1 MDLKLN
7 GKEYFI
13 SYEPTQLLQRITTVE
28 EIASTV
34 TYYCSEV
41 SAATNGA
48 TIRAEGGLI
57 RCI

>member
-1 MDLKLN
+1 M
-7 GKEYFI
+7 

-41 SAATNGA
+41 SDATNGA